1 MNLSKHSV
9 SPAVSVVTVTLNNAD
24 GLQATLQSVV
34 ALTVRPLEILVIDGL
49 STDGTE
55 AVVAHFDSMLP
66 IRYVREADHGIYDAM
81 NKGQRLARG
90 QLLHYL
96 NAGDLVWGEPYL
108 DASSPRLL
116 PTRIARAD
124 GQHFI
129 DDFVKL
135 LGYGYCHQG
144 VLLPRGHAAY
154 NAGLRVAAD
163 IEMLMQ
169 TFPRGLRTLPSSSA
183 GGVTFRLGGVSST
196 RRADRDREILDAF
209 ARHKGHWFHAA
220 AWMLIRGKALMP
232 ASVRRGLARVRG
244 GTGR

>member
-1 MNLSKHSV
+1 MNHSKHSV
-9 SPAVSVVTVTLNNAD
+9 SPAVSVVTVTFNNAD
-24 GLQATLQSVV
+24 GLQATLQSVA

-49 STDGTE
+49 STDGTA
-55 AVVAHFDSMLP
+55 AVVARFDAVLP

-90 QLLHYL
+90 RLLHYL

-116 PTRIARAD
+116 PTRIAHAD
-124 GQHFI
+124 GRPVM

-144 VLLPRGHAAY
+144 VLLPHGHAVY
-154 NAGLRVAAD
+154 NTGLRVAAD

-169 TFPRGLRTLPSSSA
+169 TFPRGLRTLPCSST
-183 GGVTFRLGGVSST
+183 GGVTFHLGGVSST
-196 RRADRDREILDAF
+196 RRAERDREILDAF
-209 ARHKGHWFHAA
+209 VRHKGRWLHAA

-232 ASVRRGLARVRG
+232 ASVRRGLARVR
-244 GTGR
+244 TWTVR